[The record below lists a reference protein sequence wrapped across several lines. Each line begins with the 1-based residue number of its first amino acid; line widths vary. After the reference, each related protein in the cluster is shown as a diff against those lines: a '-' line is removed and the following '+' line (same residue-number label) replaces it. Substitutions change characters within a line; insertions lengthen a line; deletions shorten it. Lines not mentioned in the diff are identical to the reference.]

1 MLTKKRIVKNGHL
14 RVTFALAEPEART
27 VDLLGD
33 FTDWQARAM
42 RRLPEGVWRV
52 AVELPSGREYSFRYL
67 VDGVHWINDP
77 SADRYVPN
85 PFGSE
90 NSMVVT

>member
-1 MLTKKRIVKNGHL
+1 
-14 RVTFALAEPEART
+14 
-27 VDLLGD
+27 
-33 FTDWQARAM
+33 M

-67 VDGVHWINDP
+67 VDGVHWLNDP